1 MLNPELS
8 LNRRLPDRI
17 ARNGALASL
26 AERYQPLI
34 RSLRDAGGAPVK
46 NLLNGTVLG
55 HPLHPVI
62 TDIPVGAW
70 SVTALL
76 DVLEMTGR
84 EDVAF
89 AADAALGFGLLG
101 GVGAIVT
108 GYADWADTDKEPRTL
123 GMAHAALN
131 ASAFGAYCG
140 SLLLRRSGRR
150 RAGIALSM
158 LGYGISGFAAY
169 LGGELA
175 YNFLLGTKHTAEPL
189 EPPQTF
195 VPVLADD
202 ELPIGQMRRVDAA
215 GIPVL
220 LLRTHD
226 ALHAMSAVC
235 THRGAPLD
243 RGTLEDGTCVR
254 CPWHGSVFSFE
265 DGSVIEGPAT
275 YPQARF
281 EARVSDGRI
290 EVRSL
295 V

>member
-17 ARNGALASL
+17 ARNAALASL
-26 AERYQPLI
+26 AERYQPVI
-34 RSLRDAGGAPVK
+34 RSLRDAGGKPVK

-55 HPLHPVI
+55 HPLHPVL

-76 DVLEMTGR
+76 DIFEMSGR
-84 EDVAF
+84 TDVAF
-89 AADAALGFGLLG
+89 AADAALVFGLLG

-108 GYADWADTDKEPRTL
+108 GYADWTDTDKEPRTL
-123 GMAHAALN
+123 GMAHAMLN
-131 ASAFGAYCG
+131 AGAFTAYCG

-150 RAGIALSM
+150 PTGIALSM
-158 LGYGISGFAAY
+158 LGYAVSGFSAY

-175 YNFLLGTKHTAEPL
+175 FNFLLGTKHTAEPL
-189 EPPQTF
+189 GPPEEF

-202 ELPIGQMRRVDAA
+202 ELPMGEMRRVDLA

-220 LLRTHD
+220 LLRTRD
-226 ALHAMSAVC
+226 AVHAISAVC

-243 RGTLEDGTCVR
+243 RGTLEDDACVR
-254 CPWHGSVFSFE
+254 CPWHASLFSFE

-275 YPQARF
+275 FPQARF
-281 EARVSDGRI
+281 SARVSNGRI